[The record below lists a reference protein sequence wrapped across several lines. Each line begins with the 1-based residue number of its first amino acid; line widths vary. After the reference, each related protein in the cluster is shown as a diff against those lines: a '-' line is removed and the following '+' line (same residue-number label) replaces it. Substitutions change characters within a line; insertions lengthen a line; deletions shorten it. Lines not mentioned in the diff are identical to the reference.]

1 MVGMKLT
8 IQTGFR
14 GVILLSDKRF
24 AKRVVKLRRKI
35 KTRAQR
41 RQLRELMRGAHHIE
55 TSKLLAVYLFVLLNA
70 IVVYSMVV
78 MAISQDLSSLPVL
91 ISDLA
96 AQVLVYAIY
105 CAKAFKGKQAE
116 ENMRFER
123 EKLGISD
130 EDELCESDEPE
141 G

>member
-1 MVGMKLT
+1 M
-8 IQTGFR
+8 
-14 GVILLSDKRF
+14 SDKRF
-24 AKRVVKLRRKI
+24 EKRVLKLRRRI

-41 RQLRELMRGAHHIE
+41 RQLREMLRGAHHIE
-55 TSKLLAVYLFVLLNA
+55 TSKLLAIYLFVLLNA

-78 MAISQDLSSLPVL
+78 MAITQDLSSLPVL

-116 ENMRFER
+116 ENLKFER
-123 EKLGISD
+123 DKLGMS
-130 EDELCESDEPE
+130 EDEEYDPDEPV

>member
-1 MVGMKLT
+1 M
-8 IQTGFR
+8 
-14 GVILLSDKRF
+14 SDKRF
-24 AKRVVKLRRKI
+24 EKRVLRLRRKI

-41 RQLRELMRGAHHIE
+41 RQLREMLRSANHIE

-78 MAISQDLSSLPVL
+78 MAITQDLSSLPVL

-116 ENMRFER
+116 ENLKFER
-123 EKLGISD
+123 DKLGMSD
-130 EDELCESDEPE
+130 EDEPCDPDEPV

>member
-1 MVGMKLT
+1 M
-8 IQTGFR
+8 
-14 GVILLSDKRF
+14 SDKRF
-24 AKRVVKLRRKI
+24 EKRVFRLRRRI

-41 RQLRELMRGAHHIE
+41 RQLREMLRGAHHIE
-55 TSKLLAVYLFVLLNA
+55 TSKLLAIYLFVLLNA

-78 MAISQDLSSLPVL
+78 MAITQDLSSLPVL

-116 ENMRFER
+116 ENLKFER
-123 EKLGISD
+123 DKLGMSED
-130 EDELCESDEPE
+130 EDEPCDSDEPA

>member
-1 MVGMKLT
+1 M
-8 IQTGFR
+8 
-14 GVILLSDKRF
+14 SDKRF
-24 AKRVVKLRRKI
+24 EKRVIRLRRRI
-35 KTRAQR
+35 KRSAQR
-41 RQLRELMRGAHHIE
+41 RKLRELLRGAHHIE
-55 TSKLLAVYLFVLLNA
+55 TSKLLAIYLFILLNA

-78 MAISQDLSSLPVL
+78 MAITQDLSSLPVL

-116 ENMRFER
+116 ENMKFER
-123 EKLGISD
+123 DKLGLDD
-130 EDELCESDEPE
+130 EDEECDPDEPA

>member
-1 MVGMKLT
+1 M
-8 IQTGFR
+8 
-14 GVILLSDKRF
+14 SDKRF
-24 AKRVVKLRRKI
+24 EKRVLRLRRKI

-41 RQLRELMRGAHHIE
+41 RQLREMLRSANHIE

-70 IVVYSMVV
+70 TEVYSMVV
-78 MAISQDLSSLPVL
+78 MAITQDLSSLPVL

-116 ENMRFER
+116 ENLKFER
-123 EKLGISD
+123 DKLGMSD
-130 EDELCESDEPE
+130 EDELCDPDEPV